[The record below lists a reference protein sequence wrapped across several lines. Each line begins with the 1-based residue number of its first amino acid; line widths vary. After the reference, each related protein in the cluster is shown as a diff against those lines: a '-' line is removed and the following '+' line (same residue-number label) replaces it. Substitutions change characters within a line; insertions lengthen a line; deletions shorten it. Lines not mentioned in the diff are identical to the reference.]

1 MDINYLHSVS
11 EIQNLRDVRQKLPP
25 HIVAAGLQTNATS
38 WQSAEFSCLLQ
49 KSCASLRGL
58 TETDCSVL
66 AKCRHLLIRRQ
77 LFTSCLRVNAVSLS
91 GTVIVWRFGDK
102 LPPTRQPMQSAHD
115 WRWLLRGWKCTAAAL
130 CCSNYV
136 QLVNECGGKKTSC
149 THGWATNLGFFFIFV
164 SRNVCILFFFF
175 FCSVTETLYGWSAGG
190 LIYQLG

>member
-136 QLVNECGGKKTSC
+136 QLVNECGEKRHHVHMDGQPT
-149 THGWATNLGFFFIFV
+149 WFFFSFLLAAMFA
-164 SRNVCILFFFF
+164 SFFF